1 MKLFQRIFFA
11 AVLSGLVAGAA
22 MAGLQQWRVAP
33 LILEA
38 EVYENTAPEAAA
50 PATAEHE
57 HAAGTEAHDHDVVAA
72 HEHDEDAWAPQD
84 GAERIGYTVA
94 ADILAALGFAFVLA
108 AASVLGG
115 IEVNARNGVIWGMAG
130 FAVFQLAP
138 AFGLAPELPGMPA
151 ADLVARQIWW
161 WGTALATA
169 TAIFGIAKFQ
179 NFGAVAI
186 GVVLILLPHV
196 IGAPQ
201 LVGEHASGVP
211 AHLATEFAASS
222 LFVGAAFWLIVGPL
236 YGYLVER
243 FAQST
248 SRATVTA

>member
-11 AVLSGLVAGAA
+11 AVLTGLVAGAA

-38 EVYENTAPEAAA
+38 ELYENAVPEPAA
-50 PATAEHE
+50 AEHE
-57 HAAGTEAHDHDVVAA
+57 HDVAAPA
-72 HEHDEDAWAPQD
+72 HEHDEEAWAPQD
-84 GAERIGYTVA
+84 GVERISFTVA

-108 AASVLGG
+108 AASVLSGM
-115 IEVNARNGVIWGMAG
+115 EVTARNGVLWGIAG

-151 ADLVARQIWW
+151 ADLLARQIWW
-161 WGTALATA
+161 WGTAIATA

-179 NFGAVAI
+179 NWPAVAI
-186 GVVLILLPHV
+186 GIVLILLPHV

-201 LVGEHASGVP
+201 LVGEHTSSVP
-211 AHLATEFAASS
+211 AHLATEFAANT
-222 LFVGAAFWLIVGPL
+222 LFTGAAFWLMAGPL
-236 YGYLVER
+236 YGWLVER
-243 FAQST
+243 FARSAQGV
-248 SRATVTA
+248 AVTA

>member
-11 AVLSGLVAGAA
+11 AVLSGLAAGLVLS
-22 MAGLQQWRVAP
+22 GLQQWRVAP
-33 LILEA
+33 LILQA
-38 EVYENTAPEAAA
+38 EVYENAA
-50 PATAEHE
+50 PAEPAAHEHE
-57 HAAGTEAHDHDVVAA
+57 AGTPA
-72 HEHDEDAWAPQD
+72 HEHDEEAWAPQD
-84 GAERIGYTVA
+84 GAERITYTVA
-94 ADILAALGFAFVLA
+94 ADLLAALGFGFILA

-115 IEVNARNGVIWGMAG
+115 IEVTARNGALWGFAG

-169 TAIFGIAKFQ
+169 TAIFGMAKFQ
-179 NFGAVAI
+179 NWPAAAI
-186 GVVLILLPHV
+186 GFVLILLPHV

-201 LVGEHASGVP
+201 LQGEHASSVP
-211 AHLATEFAASS
+211 AHLATEFAAST
-222 LFVGAAFWLIVGPL
+222 LFTGAAFWMILGPL

-243 FAQST
+243 FAHAPRT
-248 SRATVTA
+248 ATGKVTA

>member
-11 AVLSGLVAGAA
+11 AVLTGLVAGAA

-38 EVYENTAPEAAA
+38 EIYENAAPDAAAAHEHEAAA
-50 PATAEHE
+50 PA
-57 HAAGTEAHDHDVVAA
+57 
-72 HEHDEDAWAPQD
+72 HEHDEEAWAPQD
-84 GAERIGYTVA
+84 GAERISFTVA

-115 IEVNARNGVIWGMAG
+115 IEVTARNGVIWGIAG

-151 ADLVARQIWW
+151 ADLLARQIWW
-161 WGTALATA
+161 WGTAIATA

-179 NFGAVAI
+179 NWPAVAI
-186 GVVLILLPHV
+186 GVALILLPHV

-201 LVGEHASGVP
+201 LVGEHASSVP
-211 AHLATEFAASS
+211 AHLATEFAANTLS
-222 LFVGAAFWLIVGPL
+222 VGAAFWLMAGPL
-236 YGYLVER
+236 YGWLVER
-243 FAQST
+243 FA
-248 SRATVTA
+248 RAAQRVAVTA

>member
-11 AVLSGLVAGAA
+11 AVLSGLAAGLVLS
-22 MAGLQQWRVAP
+22 GLQQWRVAP
-33 LILEA
+33 LILAA
-38 EVYENTAPEAAA
+38 EVYEHQEPAAA
-50 PATAEHE
+50 PADEHV
-57 HAAGTEAHDHDVVAA
+57 AATQA
-72 HEHDEDAWAPQD
+72 HEHDENAWAPRD
-84 GAERIGYTVA
+84 GAERIAYTVG
-94 ADILAALGFAFVLA
+94 ADLLAALGFAFILA
-108 AASVLGG
+108 AVSVLGG
-115 IEVNARNGVIWGMAG
+115 IEVTARNGAVWGLAG

-179 NFGAVAI
+179 NWPAVAI
-186 GVVLILLPHV
+186 GFVLILLPHV

-201 LVGEHASGVP
+201 LAGEHASSVP
-211 AHLATEFAASS
+211 AHLATEFAAST
-222 LFVGAAFWLIVGPL
+222 LFTGAAFWLILGPL

-243 FAQST
+243 LA
-248 SRATVTA
+248 RAPQTATGKVTA